1 MEIPDISKIFTGA
14 GFPAIIDA
22 APIPMYLKDN
32 SLKYIYCNKHFEIFF
47 AVDKEHF
54 INKTVY
60 NLVSFECANI
70 FWANDTELLSDQQ
83 NLVLESVLFDSHF
96 IRRDVTIYK
105 SVIKDAKGV
114 SIGIIG
120 AIIDNNGK
128 KLAEQAM
135 LSCVVQYS
143 RLLETGNDAIWLLSA
158 DGKITFA
165 NKKFSDISGYNPDE
179 IINQSIRSFIDMDTE
194 TNAAEIFLN
203 HPFSSPEKINIQ
215 LKNKNGKT
223 ISGVL
228 SISSISNSSETFLG
242 SLCVFT
248 ESAELQ
254 KKNNEVKIISDLLK
268 AVIDSFPDIVIILD
282 LNNNVLYLNKAG
294 CDYYHLDNDDFEGKK
309 CHEIFDKARYFPRCR
324 RNEAIEKK
332 EPVGMEFHNPETDTW
347 MDIRYYPVFGFDGT
361 IAKIIDHRR
370 DITHQK
376 QTERMLIES
385 LKTEKE
391 MNMIKAEF
399 ISNFSHETRTPLNGI
414 MGYAQLLLAD
424 ETLSVEHREFAGNIL
439 KSGERLLTLLDN
451 ILDISQIEQGNFK
464 IHYSFFNVNKII
476 DDILFLNQFRI
487 VERDIEI
494 LVELNGNNEIY
505 SDARRIHIILINL
518 IGNAIKFI
526 KQGKI
531 LISLQKNDNEF
542 LFSIED
548 TGIGMSSEMTPKI
561 FQDFTKG
568 ESGFVREYEGIGL
581 GLSICKKMV
590 TLLGGKI
597 WFKTELNKGS
607 IFSFSIP
614 DTSSEIQRTGQDL
627 FEIKSIPVQSD
638 SVKVVVID
646 DDIMSLYYYKNI
658 LETRKNFI
666 FKLYN
671 SPTDFL
677 DDIEFIIDYHII
689 ILDIRM
695 AKMGGFEL
703 LKRIKQ
709 KAPQIPVIAITAFA
723 ETNEKKHY
731 YEAGFSEMLIKP
743 ITVENLLLNI
753 DKLVSK

>member
-1 MEIPDISKIFTGA
+1 MEIPDISKMFSGA

-32 SLKYIYCNKHFEIFF
+32 SLKYIYCNKHFENFF

-70 FWANDTELLSDQQ
+70 YWANDTELLNDQQ

-105 SVIKDAKGV
+105 SVVKDAKGE

-179 IINQSIRSFIDMDTE
+179 IINQSIRSFLDMDTGIK
-194 TNAAEIFLN
+194 AAEIFLN

-228 SISSISNSSETFLG
+228 SISPISNSSETFLG

-332 EPVGMEFHNPETDTW
+332 EPLGMEFHNPETDTW
-347 MDIRYYPVFGFDGT
+347 MDIRYYPVFSFDGT
-361 IAKIIDHRR
+361 IDKIIEHRR
-370 DITHQK
+370 DITLQK

-476 DDILFLNQFRI
+476 EDILFLNQFRI
-487 VERDIEI
+487 VERNIEVQ
-494 LVELNGNNEIY
+494 VELNGINEIY

-531 LISLQKNDNEF
+531 LISLQKKDNEF

-607 IFSFSIP
+607 VFSFSIP
-614 DTSSEIQRTGQDL
+614 DTSSEIQKTGQDL
-627 FEIKSIPVQSD
+627 FEVKSIPVQSD
-638 SVKVVVID
+638 SVKVIVID

-677 DDIEFIIDYHII
+677 DDIDLIIDYHII

-709 KAPQIPVIAITAFA
+709 TAPQIPVIAITAFA
-723 ETNEKKHY
+723 EINEKKHY